1 MSENTF
7 EQMSLDDLD
16 IQETDAGEATSAEEK
31 HDEDVRNGVYMFVVR
46 IDGDDV
52 HATPVLFTMGETGAE
67 PVEDAPTDPDDF
79 YTMVSED
86 MGDMLYQLTERT
98 KESGMSRSE
107 AILQLLTD
115 MQNQPQELIHN
126 MLAVM
131 IVEAANAAD

>member
-131 IVEAANAAD
+131 IVEAANAVD